1 MRSFSAP
8 RVRIGARFFEDSVRI
23 SHRTFNADESDDDV
37 FNHNDAGRDEM
48 TNHERIEDHRGELI
62 LLARVLLFKQR
73 IRDQIDPEDLVQAT
87 MVLAIKNFHQFQ
99 GDDKESL
106 AAWLRRILL
115 NVFNDKVRRIRR
127 ANRNGFTAKS
137 LDESV
142 SLIDRVLTEDSSTP
156 GRKAI
161 VEEDKSRLVAC
172 LATLDERESMAIILR
187 FWNGLKFSAVGAE
200 MGCSEKAA
208 SALVYRG
215 LARLR
220 ELLKSED

>member
-1 MRSFSAP
+1 MS
-8 RVRIGARFFEDSVRI
+8 
-23 SHRTFNADESDDDV
+23 
-37 FNHNDAGRDEM
+37 
-48 TNHERIEDHRGELI
+48 NHERIEDHRGELI
-62 LLARVLLFKQR
+62 LLARVLLLKQK

-87 MVLAIKNFHQFQ
+87 MVLAIKNFHQFH
-99 GDDKESL
+99 GEDSASL
-106 AAWLRRILL
+106 SAWLRTILL
-115 NVFNDKVRRIRR
+115 RDFQAKMRRFQR

-142 SLIDRVLTEDSSTP
+142 SLIDRVMTEDSSTP

-187 FWNGLKFSAVGAE
+187 FWNGLKFAEVGVE
-200 MGCSEKAA
+200 MGCTEKAA
-208 SALVYRG
+208 SNLVYKG

-220 ELLKSED
+220 ALLKSKE